1 MKNTS
6 VSLRHCGS
14 AQASLLTKEGWTAL
28 RRTRWFLAPLLTK
41 EGWTAFRRTG
51 WFLAPLLTKE
61 GWTAFRRTGWFSPL
75 RHLASLRLCVMLLL
89 FTAGIA
95 AQSIPAPKD
104 TLGFTPGDDRKLAS
118 WAQVVDYFKKLDA
131 ASDRMVFEE
140 IGKTTMGAPFVYA
153 TVSSPANIRAL
164 EYYRGI
170 NDKLADPRIIQKM
183 RAKPDDVAKS
193 LVKEGKTIVLITFG
207 IHSTEVGS
215 TLSSMLIAH
224 RLTSSNEPEIK
235 KILDNTIILLVP
247 SLNPDG
253 VDIVKNWYDKTLG
266 TPYEGTTPP
275 ELYHKYVGHDNNR
288 DWYAFTQVETQLTV
302 DKIHNVWHPQIVHDV
317 HQQGANGARLF
328 LPPYM
333 DPVEPNVPKQ
343 IVEGFTELGQWMAN
357 DLRKKG
363 LQGITTGTTYDAWT
377 PARAYSH
384 YHGGVRILSETA
396 SARIASPIT
405 VKFEDLRGAS
415 GGLDAKKESDKF
427 GPLWKGGEWKLRN
440 ITDYM
445 TSAAFSLLTHAAD
458 NRERWLSRF
467 YEIGKEAVRPRQR
480 GELFAY
486 IIPKPVESESDR
498 LLPSMQLSVD
508 MRRHALTSILRRA
521 GIHIEYPEAFS
532 IGNKEYRSGAAVIR
546 MDQPYAAFAKAMF
559 ERQVYPNLL
568 DNAGHPIAP
577 YDVTAHTLPLLM
589 NVEVE
594 EVNQSFQYQLP
605 KGGFGSGSGSGCG
618 GSNPPRYA
626 IYKSS
631 IPSMDEG
638 WTRFLFRNGGGYRIG
653 CSPIIDNVSDS
664 DLKSAV
670 DRRLDGRLTHTIVF
684 PDQSPNQILNG
695 YAKGSMPDEYTGGV
709 GKEGVENLKKFVEA
723 GGTLVFLNES
733 SRFAIEQFNLPVKD
747 ITRGLPRKEFYIP
760 GSILRTELDTTH
772 PIAKG
777 MPQQSIA
784 WFEDSPTFEIIDTG
798 GNASVNER
806 ASGPGIEGTLP
817 NGRVSAR
824 IVAAYPKDPKQI
836 LLSGWALGAERL
848 AGKAALVEVS
858 YGKGKIVLFGFRP
871 QYRGQSLATFPLLFN
886 AISQ

>member
-14 AQASLLTKEGWTAL
+14 AQ
-28 RRTRWFLAPLLTK
+28 APLLTK

-61 GWTAFRRTGWFSPL
+61 GWPSVARTGWFSPL
-75 RHLASLRLCVMLLL
+75 RHFASLRLCAIFLLL
-89 FTAGIA
+89 TASLT
-95 AQSIPAPKD
+95 AQVPAPKD

-193 LVKEGKTIVLITFG
+193 LIKEGKTIVLITFG

-333 DPVEPNVPKQ
+333 EPVEPNVPKQ
-343 IVEGFTELGQWMAN
+343 IVEGFTELGNWMAN

-396 SARIASPIT
+396 SARLASPIT

-467 YEIGKEAVRPRQR
+467 YEIGKEAVRPRKD
-480 GELFAY
+480 GELFGFL
-486 IIPKPVESESDR
+486 IPPPYLRGFRQPQWNITSNLAKGGVEYEETKDGY
-498 LLPSMQLSVD
+498 LV
-508 MRRHALTSILRRA
+508 
-521 GIHIEYPEAFS
+521 
-532 IGNKEYRSGAAVIR
+532 R
-546 MDQPYAAFAKAMF
+546 MDQPYGSFAKALL
-559 ERQVYPNLL
+559 EKQTYPDLK
-568 DNAGHPIAP
+568 DEAGNPIQP
-577 YDVTAHTLPLLM
+577 YDVTAHTLPLLIGLD
-589 NVEVE
+589 VKPIVAPYSYEKT
-594 EVNQSFQYQLP
+594 SFVWM
-605 KGGFGSGSGSGCG
+605 GGLMGCQQWG
-618 GSNPPRYA
+618 KTSF
-626 IYKSS
+626 YKSS

-638 WTRFLFRNGGGYRIG
+638 WTRFIFDNARYRPSIG
-653 CSPIIDNVSDS
+653 NKPADDCFQSSPVTDMEIRAGEAIGPHKTII
-664 DLKSAV
+664 
-670 DRRLDGRLTHTIVF
+670 F

-747 ITRGLPRKEFYIP
+747 VTRGLPRKEFYIP

-777 MPQQSIA
+777 MPAQSIA
-784 WFEDSPTFEIIDTG
+784 WFEDSPTFDVE
-798 GNASVNER
+798 NAGSSGQAMSV
-806 ASGPGIEGTLP
+806 
-817 NGRVSAR
+817 RVIAR
-824 IVAAYPKDPKQI
+824 YPTDPKQI
-836 LLSGWALGAERL
+836 LLSGWALGVDKI
-848 AGKAALVEVS
+848 AGKAALVEVTM
-858 YGKGKIVLFGFRP
+858 GKGKIVLFGFRP